1 MKVVILMGSLT
12 MGGAERVA
20 TTLASY
26 LSEHRVE
33 TYLISFDNK
42 ESSYTL
48 NKSVNFLNIRENIK
62 SGKISGIKQRLKF
75 MFNCLNDIK
84 PNLIFTMFWDIN
96 LYAFLYKLFGKHK
109 VKLVSSERCNP
120 NEIKGIRKVLKN
132 FSSNRSDGFVF
143 QTERAKACYS
153 KKIQVK
159 SIVIHNA
166 IGNPLLNS
174 IDKSNIMSEKLITT
188 MGRLE
193 EQKAHDVMIKA
204 CAPVL
209 KKHPEYKL
217 VIYGEGSLRR
227 SLENL
232 IESLDMKNNIFLP
245 GNTQYAIND
254 VAKSQIFLLTSR
266 YEGMPNAL
274 MEAMSLGIPCIS
286 TDCDMGPAE
295 LIEDEVNGY
304 LVPVDDIESITQ
316 RLEYLIENENQRMYI
331 SENSKQINETHSI
344 DKIYSM
350 YLLYFKEVIG
360 GEK

>member
-1 MKVVILMGSLT
+1 MKLVILMGSLT

-26 LSEHRVE
+26 LSEHNVK

-48 NKSVNFLNIRENIK
+48 DKRVNFINNKVAIN
-62 SGKISGIKQRLKF
+62 SGRIAGIKQRLKF

-84 PNLIFTMFWDIN
+84 PDLIFTMFWDIN
-96 LYAFLYKLFGKHK
+96 LYAFLYKAFGKHK
-109 VKLVSSERCNP
+109 VKLISSERCNP
-120 NEIKGIRKVLKN
+120 NEIKGIEKYLKL
-132 FSSNRSDGFVF
+132 FSSNKTDGFIF
-143 QTERAKACYS
+143 QTERAKSCYS
-153 KKIQVK
+153 KKVQAK
-159 SIVIHNA
+159 STVIHNA
-166 IGNPLLNS
+166 ISNPLLKSVDESS
-174 IDKSNIMSEKLITT
+174 IMTEKTITT

-217 VIYGEGSLRR
+217 VVYGEGSLRKN
-227 SLENL
+227 LESL
-232 IESLDMKNNIFLP
+232 IESLNMQNNVFLP
-245 GNTQYAIND
+245 GNTQYAINE
-254 VAKSQIFLLTSR
+254 VAKSQIFLLSSR

-295 LIEDEVNGY
+295 LIEDGTNGY
-304 LVPVDDIESITQ
+304 LVPVDDINSITQ
-316 RLEYLIENENQRMYI
+316 KIEYLISNENQRKYI
-331 SENSKQINETHSI
+331 SDNSKKINETHSI
-344 DKIYSM
+344 EKIYSK
-350 YLLYFKEVIG
+350 YLEYFEEVMG
-360 GEK
+360 G